1 MSIGVMLPP
10 ELRRLSPELPRLS
23 LELAGLLFVFP
34 PPPPLLA
41 WSEPGRADGGRS
53 LIPRSRDLPR
63 SSEGCPGWLLGLL
76 VPEELPR
83 LSLEL
88 AGLLFVFPPPPL
100 LAVSE
105 HRRST

>member
-23 LELAGLLFVFP
+23 LELAGPLFAFP

-53 LIPRSRDLPR
+53 FIPRSRDLPR
-63 SSEGCPGWLLGLL
+63 SSEGWPGWLPGLL
-76 VPEELPR
+76 LPEEPPR

-88 AGLLFVFPPPPL
+88 AGPLFALPPPSPL
-100 LAVSE
+100 
-105 HRRST
+105 